1 MRQSAF
7 NPKAAVV
14 IGVFSIST
22 SAIFVRLAS
31 EASASIIANYR
42 LLFAALLLLPFILFH
57 YKHEFKRITTKNWGL
72 SILAGVFLALF
83 FILWFE
89 SLNHTSVASSVV
101 LISLQPILAF
111 IGTYFIF
118 GERFSSGAVISIFIV
133 LLGGLIIGSGDF
145 QLSGDVLYGDM
156 LALLGAIAVTTYFL
170 SGQHVR
176 KNVSLITYTFIVYS
190 ISAVTL
196 TLFNIIQQENF
207 FSYPASH
214 WWIFIALAI
223 IPTFLGHSL
232 FNWSLKWL
240 STSTISM
247 AIVFEPVGAGILAF
261 LILNEAPTW
270 AQFLGGT
277 IIVIGLFLFILSTS
291 RKKKITISTKNYK

>member
-22 SAIFVRLAS
+22 SAILVRLAT
-31 EASASIIANYR
+31 EAPASIIANYR
-42 LLFAALLLLPFILFH
+42 LLFSVLLLLPFILFH
-57 YKHEFKRITTKNWGL
+57 YKHEFKRISTKNWWL
-72 SILAGVFLALF
+72 SILAGVFLALY

-89 SLNHTSVASSVV
+89 SLNYTSVASSVV
-101 LISLQPILAF
+101 LISLQPIFAF

-118 GERFSSGAVISIFIV
+118 GERFSSGAIISIFIV

-145 QLSGDVLYGDM
+145 QLSGEVIYGDM
-156 LALLGAIAVTTYFL
+156 LALLGAIAVTIYFL

-176 KNVSLITYTFIVYS
+176 KNVSLITYTFIVYG
-190 ISAVTL
+190 ISTVIL
-196 TLFNIIQQENF
+196 TLFNLIRQENF
-207 FSYPASH
+207 FSYPADH

-247 AIVFEPVGAGILAF
+247 AIVFEPIGASILAF
-261 LILNEAPTW
+261 LILNETPTW

-277 IIVIGLFLFILSTS
+277 IIVFGLFLFILSTS
-291 RKKKITISTKNYK
+291 RKNKVTISTKNHK